1 MMKKILL
8 YTFLLISFLG
18 FSQDEAGER
27 EEGWKKSGKI
37 TLLINQSAFLNW
49 QPGGDNSFAG
59 NLNLNYDLNYQKGD
73 WTWDNKILASYGLTN
88 NKQED
93 ASSARKKDL
102 GYRKTDD
109 QLVLN
114 STLGKKIN
122 GFWNASFFMNFNSQ
136 FQDGFDYEDDFI
148 DQNQTIGDQWYGYNN
163 EDFPTSGFFKPA
175 YLSFGPGLLWKKNDN
190 LSINFS
196 PLTPKFTFLSGEVFT
211 YNSDTVEYDSSNDV
225 KTYGVDPGE
234 SYLFE
239 LGLNIRAYYK
249 LDIMKNINI
258 ENIFNVFSDYLDK
271 PQNVDINYTMNVVMK
286 INDVFSTNLT
296 FQTIYNDNSYSGFQ
310 IREVFGLGVNVKL

>member
-1 MMKKILL
+1 MKKILL

-18 FSQDEAGER
+18 FSQDEAEER

-234 SYLFE
+234 SYLF
-239 LGLNIRAYYK
+239 
-249 LDIMKNINI
+249 
-258 ENIFNVFSDYLDK
+258 
-271 PQNVDINYTMNVVMK
+271 
-286 INDVFSTNLT
+286 
-296 FQTIYNDNSYSGFQ
+296 
-310 IREVFGLGVNVKL
+310 

>member
-1 MMKKILL
+1 MKKILL

>member
-296 FQTIYNDNSYSGFQ
+296 FQTI
-310 IREVFGLGVNVKL
+310 

>member
-136 FQDGFDYEDDFI
+136 FQDGFDY
-148 DQNQTIGDQWYGYNN
+148 
-163 EDFPTSGFFKPA
+163 
-175 YLSFGPGLLWKKNDN
+175 
-190 LSINFS
+190 
-196 PLTPKFTFLSGEVFT
+196 
-211 YNSDTVEYDSSNDV
+211 
-225 KTYGVDPGE
+225 
-234 SYLFE
+234 
-239 LGLNIRAYYK
+239 
-249 LDIMKNINI
+249 
-258 ENIFNVFSDYLDK
+258 
-271 PQNVDINYTMNVVMK
+271 
-286 INDVFSTNLT
+286 
-296 FQTIYNDNSYSGFQ
+296 
-310 IREVFGLGVNVKL
+310 